1 MTKKSILIDIV
12 VFQFAETEKAIQVGE
27 DETDRSKAVWLPKSQ
42 IEIAEKAVVNGILF
56 HDLTLPEWLAQER
69 GLI

>member
-1 MTKKSILIDIV
+1 MKSQLVDIV
-12 VFQFAETEKAIQVGE
+12 VFQFAETDKAVQVGE
-27 DETDRSKAVWLPKSQ
+27 DEADRSKAVWLPKSQ
-42 IEIAEKAVVNGILF
+42 IEIVEKAVVNGILF